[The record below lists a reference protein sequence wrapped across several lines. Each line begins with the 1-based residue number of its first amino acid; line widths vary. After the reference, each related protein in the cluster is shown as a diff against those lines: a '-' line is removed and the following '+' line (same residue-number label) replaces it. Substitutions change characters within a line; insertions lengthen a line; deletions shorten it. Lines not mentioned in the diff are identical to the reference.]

1 MSHVLSEPGDKPV
14 VLLAVSQPL
23 FELGQMV
30 ATPGA
35 LELLTRHGVE
45 PAALLSRH
53 VTGDWGQLCR
63 DDACAND
70 LAVQHGDRVLSAY
83 VLPMLPAGESGESG
97 GGADSG
103 EGAARVWIITE
114 ADRSSTCLLLPQE
127 Y

>member
-1 MSHVLSEPGDKPV
+1 MSQTTTDQGDKPV

-23 FELGQMV
+23 FALGRVV

-83 VLPMLPAGESGESG
+83 VLPILPAGETGE
-97 GGADSG
+97 SG
-103 EGAARVWIITE
+103 EGAERVWVITE

>member
-1 MSHVLSEPGDKPV
+1 MSQTTTDPGDKPV
-14 VLLAVSQPL
+14 VLLAVSKPL
-23 FELGQMV
+23 FALGQVV

-35 LELLTRHGVE
+35 LELLARHGVE

-63 DDACAND
+63 DDAHAND

-83 VLPMLPAGESGESG
+83 VLPMLPAGESGETG

-103 EGAARVWIITE
+103 EGAARVWVISE